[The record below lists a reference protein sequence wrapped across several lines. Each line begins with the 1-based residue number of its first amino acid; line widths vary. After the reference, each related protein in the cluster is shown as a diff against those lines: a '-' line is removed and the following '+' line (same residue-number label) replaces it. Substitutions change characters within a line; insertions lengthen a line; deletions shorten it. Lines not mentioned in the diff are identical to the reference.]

1 MPDTLE
7 RGLAVQLVETL
18 RERLLSGQIASGTRV
33 NEAVIAREFGISRGP
48 LREAIR
54 QLVSEGLLVHR
65 PNKGAVA
72 FEAQPDEV
80 EALFELRSALE
91 TAAARLAAARRDRKD
106 IAALRRACERS
117 RKHLA
122 AGRELAHRMD
132 LDFHRALL
140 DAARSPRITEQVWR
154 VHQQII
160 VVRSRH
166 DVAASHTDASLTDHD
181 QLAEAIA
188 EGQVERAAE
197 LMELHLDRVRLR
209 MITSMTGN
217 DAHRG

>member
-1 MPDTLE
+1 MPETLE

-18 RERLLSGQIASGTRV
+18 RERLLSGQIVSGTRI
-33 NEAVIAREFGISRGP
+33 NEAVIARELSISRGP

-65 PNKGAVA
+65 PNRGAVA

-106 IAALRRACERS
+106 IVALRRACERS
-117 RKHLA
+117 RKLLA
-122 AGRELAHRMD
+122 TGREFAHRID

-181 QLAEAIA
+181 QIAEAIA
-188 EGQVERAAE
+188 DGQVERAGE
-197 LMELHLDRVRLR
+197 LMELHLDRVRLQ

-217 DAHRG
+217 DAPRD